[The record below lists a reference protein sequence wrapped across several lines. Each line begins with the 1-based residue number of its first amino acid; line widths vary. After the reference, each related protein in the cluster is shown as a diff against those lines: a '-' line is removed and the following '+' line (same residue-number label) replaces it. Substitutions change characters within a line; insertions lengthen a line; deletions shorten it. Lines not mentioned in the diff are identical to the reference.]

1 MNFYV
6 VILGILGI
14 LPILHLVMIGL
25 IHIKSGGKTSENQI
39 SYNALLTFEIA
50 IFLLSVFFPLAD
62 GGVFVYYVIIDFI
75 GLISLIM
82 QVNFY
87 KNLKNDG
94 RDIYIT
100 IIWRI
105 VIVICLTMWIIYYI
119 MKIVPIISDIL

>member
-25 IHIKSGGKTSENQI
+25 IQNPI